1 MKREFS
7 RRREVMQENIWK
19 IVVTIEI
26 IELQHSD
33 QYQHLAIKIEI
44 LRFIGLQKDFFLK
57 KIEIPRFR
65 KTRGWSN

>member
-44 LRFIGLQKDFFLK
+44 LRFIGLQKDFIF
-57 KIEIPRFR
+57 
-65 KTRGWSN
+65 